1 MITRDLENGVMNGEK
16 QIADLTPIS
25 AINADI
31 VKNKNGGFL
40 DYNDTSTLSA
50 PVSLISN
57 TWTTIPNDGL
67 GAFTNKNYL
76 PYGVNELIDTSTG
89 AIDPTELGLG
99 DYILIRNDF
108 TVTPSTNNSSLEF
121 RYTLGTGAGAYTLEK
136 RLGRL
141 DQGSGTPYRFSLG
154 VDEIYMGD
162 INTRD
167 NPIGLQVRLSSNG
180 TLVNSGSAI
189 SVVRYTV

>member
-1 MITRDLENGVMNGEK
+1 M
-16 QIADLTPIS
+16 
-25 AINADI
+25 
-31 VKNKNGGFL
+31 
-40 DYNDTSTLSA
+40 
-50 PVSLISN
+50 
-57 TWTTIPNDGL
+57 
-67 GAFTNKNYL
+67 

-141 DQGSGTPYRFSLG
+141 DQGSGTSYRFSLG

-162 INTRD
+162 TNTRD
-167 NPIGLQVRLSSNG
+167 NHIGLQVRLSSNG
-180 TLVNSGSAI
+180 TLINAGSAI
-189 SVVRYTV
+189 SVIRYTV